1 MNKSKK
7 ASSEFVV
14 TGSNSSITFEF
25 LKETFNKMSLLILL
39 FVKRNII
46 LTVTPRFNA
55 SCVAFSTDLFSE
67 PKQIISGINH
77 DHCRL

>member
-1 MNKSKK
+1 MNKGKK

-25 LKETFNKMSLLILL
+25 LKEKFNKMSLLILL

-46 LTVTPRFNA
+46 LTVGFYA
-55 SCVAFSTDLFSE
+55 SGADFKSE
-67 PKQIISGINH
+67 IS
-77 DHCRL
+77 